1 MVLDSDVQ
9 AGTDRYVREMRAK
22 FLSARLALNPL
33 SVRLLDFYLPHAWIE
48 VTPVRLAVRNGDA
61 GAEVLGAPASAPP
74 ERPAGAGGPA
84 GEGLPD
90 GPELRALRQW
100 ARREGEAVVVLS
112 GPGGYPAVS
121 RTRAAPGVDG
131 SIELERAPGSGPAA
145 LTFHSEGMGGVRLDA
160 VMARGWV
167 LSSGGSPRFV
177 PRRVVGFLGRP
188 AGARPKF
195 LSVFPLSQLPRAAE
209 LRETLGRELARRGEA
224 LPRLRVPR

>member
-1 MVLDSDVQ
+1 VVLDSDVQ

-33 SVRLLDFYLPHAWIE
+33 SVRLLDFYLPH
-48 VTPVRLAVRNGDA
+48 RNGDA